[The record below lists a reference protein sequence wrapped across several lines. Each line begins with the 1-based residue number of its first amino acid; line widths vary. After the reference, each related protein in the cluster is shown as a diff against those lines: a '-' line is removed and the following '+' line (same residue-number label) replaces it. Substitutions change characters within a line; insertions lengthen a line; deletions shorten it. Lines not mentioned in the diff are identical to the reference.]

1 MLPEST
7 ESLLLGQVEP
17 LCLKPVSNQQFSR
30 SYWCVIAKA
39 NASISQIVFEFLAF
53 LAEHW

>member
-7 ESLLLGQVEP
+7 ESLLLGKVEP
-17 LCLKPVSNQQFSR
+17 LCLKPVSHQQFSR
-30 SYWCVIAKA
+30 SYRCVITKA
-39 NASISQIVFEFLAF
+39 NTSISQIISEFLAF